1 VSVAATAMAMT
12 GLPAGQHGSA
22 SGLIQ
27 TMQVG
32 GPLGIAVLVA
42 VYEAVDGTRV
52 QALAGAF
59 TGSLVLSVL
68 MLATALT
75 VFRRRQCT

>member
-1 VSVAATAMAMT
+1 MT
-12 GLPAGQHGSA
+12 DLPAGEHGSA

-32 GPLGIAVLVA
+32 VPLGIAVLVA
-42 VYEAVDGTRV
+42 VYETVDGTRV
-52 QALAGAF
+52 QSLAGAF
-59 TGSLVLSVL
+59 TGALVLSLL

-75 VFRRRQCT
+75 VFRTRRRPCI